1 MIKKILIS
9 LLFFALYNSYIIAMD
24 VESDKTIDYDHFFE
38 LCKNGQKSVIK
49 NFIKENPT
57 IDINYQNNQGTT
69 PLLYATTW
77 FSWKNVW
84 YLLKHCNANKMMKD
98 NYEQTIFSIAV
109 YNSSSYSFKKLL
121 KIYSFNEINELC
133 KTICL
138 PIKMDNSAEFYRFIN
153 TIILEALN
161 KKKDL
166 NEKQDGGK
174 TVLHKACIYKKI
186 PLIIE
191 LLKHG
196 ADLDIKNDSGKSCYD
211 CLYTEKTS
219 NNRAPFFVVRE
230 AFNNGLVIPAAL
242 IQNVFENIGHDI
254 DCDVSH
260 YIKQLYVDLIVQDK
274 LSELPKARIWK
285 YICEDACEKGGLIKQ
300 NEKAD
305 EKRCLAIIMLLPQK
319 KLTEINIQL
328 ALGDK

>member
-1 MIKKILIS
+1 MINNMIKKILIS
-9 LLFFALYNSYIIAMD
+9 LLFFALHNNYIIAMD

-84 YLLKHCNANKMMKD
+84 YLLKHCNANKIIKD
-98 NYEQTIFSIAV
+98 HDGQTIFSIAV
-109 YNSSSYSFKKLL
+109 YDFSSTHFKKLL
-121 KIYSFNEINELC
+121 KICSLNEINELC

-166 NEKQDGGK
+166 NEKQ
-174 TVLHKACIYKKI
+174 
-186 PLIIE
+186 
-191 LLKHG
+191 
-196 ADLDIKNDSGKSCYD
+196 
-211 CLYTEKTS
+211 
-219 NNRAPFFVVRE
+219 
-230 AFNNGLVIPAAL
+230 
-242 IQNVFENIGHDI
+242 
-254 DCDVSH
+254 
-260 YIKQLYVDLIVQDK
+260 
-274 LSELPKARIWK
+274 
-285 YICEDACEKGGLIKQ
+285 
-300 NEKAD
+300 
-305 EKRCLAIIMLLPQK
+305 
-319 KLTEINIQL
+319 
-328 ALGDK
+328 